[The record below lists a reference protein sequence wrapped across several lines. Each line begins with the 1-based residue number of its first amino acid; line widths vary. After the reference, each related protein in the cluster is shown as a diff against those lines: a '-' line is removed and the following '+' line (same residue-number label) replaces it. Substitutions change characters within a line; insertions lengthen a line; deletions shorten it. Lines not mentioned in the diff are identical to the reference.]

1 MVYLPK
7 TERLNGSYGA
17 LMRQA
22 VPARGGTAA
31 LSCFTPRGDKEKKY
45 MAKEFQ
51 EKKEIRSGGDERSAF
66 IALVGRPNVGKSS
79 LLNRMLGQK
88 VAIVSDK
95 PQTTRTRIMGVLTK
109 GDDQLV
115 FIDTPGFHKPRNRLG
130 ENMIRAVGEGLS
142 DVEACV
148 LVVEAVPKF
157 RFDPEHLPPAELEL
171 LPTIRRRKLKAI
183 LAVNKI
189 DLLEDKEELLPMIAA
204 YTAQYDFAAVVP
216 LSAAT
221 GDGVETLEGE
231 LMGFTRPGPHFF
243 ADGDVTD
250 QPDRVMVAEI
260 IREKLLRLL
269 DKEVPHGIAVGIER
283 FYERD
288 NAAGEPILEA
298 EAVIY
303 CERDSHKGI
312 IIGKKGAMLKQVGSL
327 ARQDIEAF
335 FGCKTN
341 LQLWVKV
348 KEDWRNR
355 PGLIHGFGLD

>member
-1 MVYLPK
+1 MSKATDQNK
-7 TERLNGSYGA
+7 TA
-17 LMRQA
+17 
-22 VPARGGTAA
+22 GTG
-31 LSCFTPRGDKEKKY
+31 RE
-45 MAKEFQ
+45 
-51 EKKEIRSGGDERSAF
+51 ERSAF

-95 PQTTRTRIMGVLTK
+95 PQTTRTRIMGVLTRET
-109 GDDQLV
+109 DQLV

-130 ENMIRAVGEGLS
+130 ENMVRAVGEGLS

-148 LVVEAVPKF
+148 LVVEAAPKF
-157 RFDPEHLPPAELEL
+157 KFNPEQLPPAEAEL
-171 LPTIRRRKLKAI
+171 LETIKRRKLTAI
-183 LAVNKI
+183 LAINKI
-189 DLLEDKEELLPMIAA
+189 DLLAGKEALLPMIQA
-204 YTAQYDFAAVVP
+204 YTSRYDFAAAVP

-221 GDGVETLEGE
+221 GDGVAALEQE
-231 LMGFTRPGPHFF
+231 LLAFTQPGPHFF
-243 ADGDVTD
+243 ADGDLTD
-250 QPDRVMVAEI
+250 QPDRVMVTEI
-260 IREKLLRLL
+260 IREKLLRSL
-269 DKEVPHGIAVGIER
+269 DKEVPHGIAVGLER

-288 NAAGEPILEA
+288 NAAGEPILEI

-303 CERDSHKGI
+303 CERESHKGI
-312 IIGKKGAMLKQVGSL
+312 IIGKKGSMLKRIGMM

-335 FGCKTN
+335 FGCKVN